1 MPLVFLF
8 KAPACVSQVGCFC
21 EKIELGI
28 PVAAEAACQSS
39 CRGGARQMQPHRSLS
54 TGSSA
59 PAASAS
65 AAPSVASGFAA
76 AGVMGG
82 ATLMASRAKT
92 AKNSKINKARSQKS
106 VVYAKKDITE
116 SGLDH
121 LVASVQEL
129 LKHLVLYTFC
139 FCRFLSSLWYV

>member
-1 MPLVFLF
+1 
-8 KAPACVSQVGCFC
+8 
-21 EKIELGI
+21 
-28 PVAAEAACQSS
+28 
-39 CRGGARQMQPHRSLS
+39 MQPHRSLS

-59 PAASAS
+59 PAPSAS
-65 AAPSVASGFAA
+65 AAPSMASGFAA

-92 AKNSKINKARSQKS
+92 AKNSKIIKARSQKS
-106 VVYAKKDITE
+106 MVYAKKDITE

-129 LKHLVLYTFC
+129 LKHLVLYTSEKTFAMIC
-139 FCRFLSSLWYV
+139 FTDPFLFLPFFPIRVRTKVLM